1 MGSFAGWNFAGSF
14 AYSYVNEGLNI
25 VLNLFGGVVVNAAR
39 TIAYQIKNAITTLL
53 YNVMLAIQPQAT
65 QLYAKGE
72 FNSFFKML
80 FVGARV
86 VVFFYL
92 SIAFPVYFYIRRYSI
107 YWLTT
112 VPEHTIAFCT
122 DYI

>member
-1 MGSFAGWNFAGSF
+1 MLPEYRISNKECNNHVVIQRDVGNSAAG
-14 AYSYVNEGLNI
+14 
-25 VLNLFGGVVVNAAR
+25 
-39 TIAYQIKNAITTLL
+39 
-53 YNVMLAIQPQAT
+53 T

-92 SIAFPVYFYIRRYSI
+92 SIAFPVYF
-107 YWLTT
+107 T
-112 VPEHTIAFCT
+112 
-122 DYI
+122 